1 MVKALLGIGRAGQGP
16 CWESKACTLGQ
27 FWSSGQCWGLRPE
40 LSKPGIWSGY
50 SQQKKKKTTSNMER
64 KDDLVGFR
72 AETITSGDDFTE
84 GWGTVE
90 LRDPR

>member
-1 MVKALLGIGRAGQGP
+1 MIGSAGQGP
-16 CWESKACTLGQ
+16 RWESKACILGLS
-27 FWSSGQCWGLRPE
+27 WSSGQYWGLRPE

-50 SQQKKKKTTSNMER
+50 SQQKKKKNMER

-72 AETITSGDDFTE
+72 AEMITSGDDFTE
-84 GWGTVE
+84 EKWGTGE

>member
-1 MVKALLGIGRAGQGP
+1 
-16 CWESKACTLGQ
+16 
-27 FWSSGQCWGLRPE
+27 
-40 LSKPGIWSGY
+40 
-50 SQQKKKKTTSNMER
+50 MER